1 MIVFQLNYF
10 AWFFFLGGFYHE
22 ILGFNVTAAKE
33 GDQNASLAQL
43 RKLADGAPM
52 VEPVN
57 AAPTQLVQDDLA
69 STSVS
74 SKEDVFAPLFS
85 LIPVLSVDHLPDCSR
100 PEVRRW
106 TKDLYFEL

>member
-1 MIVFQLNYF
+1 MNVFQLNYF
-10 AWFFFLGGFYHE
+10 AWLFFLDGLSHE

-33 GDQNASLAQL
+33 GDQNASFAQL
-43 RKLADGAPM
+43 SKLTNGAPM

-57 AAPTQLVQDDLA
+57 AAPTQLQDDLA

-85 LIPVLSVDHLPDCSR
+85 LIPVLYVDHLPDCSR